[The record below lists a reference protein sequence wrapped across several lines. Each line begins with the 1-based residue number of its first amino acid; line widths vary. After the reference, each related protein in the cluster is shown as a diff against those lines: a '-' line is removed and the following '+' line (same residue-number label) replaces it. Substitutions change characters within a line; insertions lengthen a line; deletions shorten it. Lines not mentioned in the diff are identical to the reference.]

1 MSVGCIP
8 GLRLHEL
15 AAASRA
21 QGSRASQMG
30 IDEADAW
37 SAENPRFDFLAV
49 PVQFGISRFRQEF
62 ARCD

>member
-1 MSVGCIP
+1 
-8 GLRLHEL
+8 
-15 AAASRA
+15 
-21 QGSRASQMG
+21 MG